1 MFLFRVFSRRGKA
14 NANSSTEAPVVPN
27 ETTTTTTT
35 TTRKTRKTRAP
46 RKKTKKATPGSAK
59 KALKGKPSLKI
70 NKKLAVTYMR
80 SRAMK
85 PKSVAKKLSKAAA
98 KKAAAK
104 KAAKKA
110 VRDVSFIDES
120 VDENVPSFTT
130 VLGRSL
136 DSSTDMDIGEP
147 CACCSSG
154 SKKKAS
160 KPRKPA
166 GTSKGG
172 VTKKKATSKPKKV
185 AATRKQIQDAME
197 N

>member
-14 NANSSTEAPVVPN
+14 SANSSTEAAPVVPN
-27 ETTTTTTT
+27 QTTTV
-35 TTRKTRKTRAP
+35 RKTRKP
-46 RKKTKKATPGSAK
+46 RKKTKKATSGSVK

-85 PKSVAKKLSKAAA
+85 PKTLAKKLKKAAAQKAAAKRAA
-98 KKAAAK
+98 KKAAA
-104 KAAKKA
+104 
-110 VRDVSFIDES
+110 VHDVSFIDES

-130 VLGRSL
+130 VLGHSL
-136 DSSTDMDIGEP
+136 DSSTDMDVDIGEP

-154 SKKKAS
+154 SKKRAS

-172 VTKKKATSKPKKV
+172 ATKKKTSKPKKV
-185 AATRKQIQDAME
+185 AATRKRNQDAAD